1 VTPTDLDAIR
11 ARDDSSQND
20 FGEWNNG
27 EWNHDEDRYSLDA
40 DRRALR
46 ILVDQLLEREREA
59 RELLTVPICAWPE
72 CPDCRKIKAWLAA
85 PSPVSPPKGPVT
97 P

>member
-1 VTPTDLDAIR
+1 MTPADLDAIR
-11 ARDDSSQND
+11 ARDASWDEGKGGTTIYASLRFSQ
-20 FGEWNNG
+20 
-27 EWNHDEDRYSLDA
+27 SQMVA

-46 ILVDQLLEREREA
+46 ILVDQLLAREREA

-85 PSPVSPPKGPVT
+85 PSPLESNK
-97 P
+97 